1 MNRIDA
7 TFARLKERNETAL
20 IPFMTIGDPSL
31 DTSIEMIKAFE
42 QAGANLIEL
51 GVPYSD
57 PLADGPVIQRAS
69 ERALA
74 QGVSILDVIA
84 LAGRARKEGVE
95 MPFILFTY
103 YNPVLQVGLET
114 FLKLASEND
123 ISGLIIPDLP
133 IEEDDELR
141 TLADTYHIHLIPLVA
156 PTSEQRV
163 KTIASKGSGFIY
175 CVSSLGVTGERA
187 QFAEGLNQFL
197 DTVKQSSQLPIAI
210 GFGISSPEQVRQFSG
225 VCDGVVVGSAIVRTI
240 ENALPL
246 LTNPATK
253 EQGIAQVQSF
263 VCELKQA

>member
-1 MNRIDA
+1 
-7 TFARLKERNETAL
+7 
-20 IPFMTIGDPSL
+20 
-31 DTSIEMIKAFE
+31 
-42 QAGANLIEL
+42 
-51 GVPYSD
+51 
-57 PLADGPVIQRAS
+57 
-69 ERALA
+69 
-74 QGVSILDVIA
+74 
-84 LAGRARKEGVE
+84 
-95 MPFILFTY
+95 
-103 YNPVLQVGLET
+103 
-114 FLKLASEND
+114 
-123 ISGLIIPDLP
+123 
-133 IEEDDELR
+133 
-141 TLADTYHIHLIPLVA
+141 LIPLVA

-263 VCELKQA
+263 VRELKQA